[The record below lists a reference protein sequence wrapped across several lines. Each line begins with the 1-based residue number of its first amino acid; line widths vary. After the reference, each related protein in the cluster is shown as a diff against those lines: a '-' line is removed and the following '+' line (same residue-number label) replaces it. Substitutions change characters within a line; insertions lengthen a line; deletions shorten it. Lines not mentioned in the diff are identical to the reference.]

1 MAIDDILITG
11 SNEVQ
16 VAARVAL
23 EGAYD
28 PGTGLMRDNLRVLPS
43 FPLTEPFT
51 ALGYAHVGGGGE
63 AVAAPVLTT
72 TGNNAIV
79 DWAVVELR
87 SGGEPAT
94 VLATRSALVQ
104 RDGDVVA
111 SDGLNPVSFPVAPG
125 NYHVAIRHRNHL
137 GAMTATP
144 VALSAAATTVDFR
157 LASLATYGTEARKT
171 IAGAFPAEALW
182 AGDVTF
188 NSMLQYVGTD
198 NDRDPILV
206 RIGGSVPTNT
216 ASGYLPED
224 VTLDGTVRYVGDG
237 NDRDPILVNIG
248 GSLPTNTRV
257 EQLP

>member
-1 MAIDDILITG
+1 MYASATEKPDSRKLVEEHGPLVRRIAYHLL
-11 SNEVQ
+11 
-16 VAARVAL
+16 AR
-23 EGAYD
+23 
-28 PGTGLMRDNLRVLPS
+28 LPS
-43 FPLTEPFT
+43 SVNVDDLVQSGMIGLLEAAANYDAAKGASFET
-51 ALGYAHVGGGGE
+51 YAGIRIRGAMIDEVRRGDWSPRSVHRNARRV
-63 AVAAPVLTT
+63 VA
-72 TGNNAIV
+72 GIRN
-79 DWAVVELR
+79 VELR

-188 NSMLQYVGTD
+188 NSMLQYLSL
-198 NDRDPILV
+198 IH
-206 RIGGSVPTNT
+206 ISEPTRP
-216 ASGYLPED
+216 Y
-224 VTLDGTVRYVGDG
+224 
-237 NDRDPILVNIG
+237 
-248 GSLPTNTRV
+248 
-257 EQLP
+257 